1 MSTTDG
7 NSRATRPKKPKKI
20 LLVAGEVSGDLHG
33 SHLVEALQRIDPEV
47 QFFGIGGEGL
57 EKRGMKILYPAQSL
71 SVVGITEVFVKLR
84 TILKALGGLKRSLER
99 EKPDLVILIDFP
111 EFNLRLAK
119 IAHRRGIP
127 VVYYISPQIWA
138 WRPQRIKLI
147 ARVVKKMIVLFPFE
161 VPLYESAGVDVE
173 WVGHPLLDIVK
184 PTLSKE
190 KALGEFGLDPKRRTI
205 GLLPG
210 SRIHEIERL
219 LPPLL
224 AAADLLH
231 QEIPDLQFVIPLAPG
246 ISRTTLSSPMKDLSF
261 PVQLVEGLPYDV
273 MNLCELLIMS
283 SGTATL
289 EGAILGKP
297 MIIIYK
303 VSLLSYWVGR
313 ALIRV
318 DHIGLVNLVAE
329 KEIAPELIQRDV
341 NPERIS
347 DEAFR
352 ILRDPIRSR
361 KMAELMN
368 DIRQKLGEPGAA
380 QRAASIVYSILHE
393 AESSQIN
400 ANFKIQ
406 N

>member
-1 MSTTDG
+1 M
-7 NSRATRPKKPKKI
+7 KPKKI

-33 SHLVEALQRIDPEV
+33 SHLVEALQRIEPEI
-47 QFFGIGGEGL
+47 QFLGVGGEGL
-57 EKRGMKILYPAQSL
+57 ERRGMKLLYPAHSL
-71 SVVGITEVFVKLR
+71 SVVGITEVLVKLP
-84 TILKALGGLKRSLER
+84 TIWKALRGLKRSLER
-99 EKPDLVILIDFP
+99 ERPDLIILIDFP

-161 VPLYESAGVDVE
+161 VPLYEATGVDVE
-173 WVGHPLLDIVK
+173 WVGHPLLDIAK
-184 PTLSKE
+184 PTLPKE
-190 KALGEFGLDPKRRTI
+190 KAFREFGLDPNRRTV

-224 AAADLLH
+224 ASARLL
-231 QEIPDLQFVIPLAPG
+231 QKESADLQFVIPLASG
-246 ISRTTLSSPMKDLSF
+246 ISRAILSSQMKDISF
-261 PVQLVEGLPYDV
+261 PVKVVEGFTYDV
-273 MNLCELLIMS
+273 MNLCELLIMA

-303 VSLLSYWVGR
+303 VSVPSYWVGR

-318 DHIGLVNLVAE
+318 NHIGLVNLVAE
-329 KEIAPELIQRDV
+329 KGIAPELIQKDV
-341 NPERIS
+341 NPERIA
-347 DEAFR
+347 DEASR
-352 ILRDPIRSR
+352 ILRDPILSR
-361 KMAELMN
+361 KMAEAM
-368 DIRQKLGEPGAA
+368 DEVRQKLGEPGAA

-393 AESSQIN
+393 AESSKIN
-400 ANFKIQ
+400 AN
-406 N
+406 